1 MTPTNQQHPFR
12 SHESWTDTVKTW
24 IYAAKY
30 SVQQHEMH
38 PIRLCIL
45 GLSVQDLVTHIRNIC
60 TYVGPP
66 LLQEYIGPP
75 LLQEDIGPPLL
86 QEDIGPPLLQE
97 YIGPPLLQEY
107 LPCFLLGCN
116 NCIEIT
122 TTKRTQHQTPD
133 CMSSSVLSALLHP
146 QLWYWGCQCGRGRP
160 LSLRAL
166 QLCIHA
172 LSTAILGRTVR
183 VPCFHSGVGRMETH
197 CHSKQWYVHHL
208 DSVDAYISGGITL
221 TAVNTHSQ
229 GG

>member
-1 MTPTNQQHPFR
+1 MTPPNQQHPFR

-60 TYVGPP
+60 TYV
-66 LLQEYIGPP
+66 
-75 LLQEDIGPPLL
+75 
-86 QEDIGPPLLQE
+86 GPPLLQE